1 MRNDDQWKRIRA
13 WSDKRTQRLRLR
25 NMPLRYQL
33 MLLFL
38 FFGIVPSLGLGL
50 LVNWTVERIIERQV
64 EDHTMQLIGKVNEA
78 LDTKMENL
86 QNMTYLIGFN
96 PDIGEFWQGRTLA
109 DGYTGTVVKSVTQE
123 KQQGERAQNPA
134 FTSNQ
139 AASSVKEQDMMFGMK
154 QFLQGFT
161 TLYPEIAGILIVN
174 GKGDYISNEMYARS
188 THSLT
193 EEDWYKQA
201 AQHAGI
207 FTVLG
212 QPSHRN
218 VTTHVRYKDSEIV
231 SVVRS
236 VTDSETGRVLG
247 VIMID
252 LKLRAVSQA
261 ARDVTLG
268 KTGYLMVT
276 DAEGGSVYMPDM
288 PLIERIPPQWFGTG
302 DSGMFTREA
311 GGRELLF
318 MFRASEFTGW
328 RTVGVFPARESTL
341 EVRQIQFYVVCFVF
355 IVCLFGLTAS
365 LRLSRSIA
373 QPIFRLMSY
382 MRTAETGDL
391 TVRQWSDRGDEI
403 GMLGRSFNRMLE
415 QIRRLMT
422 LSELRERQKR
432 DAELRSLQEHI
443 KPHFLYNTLDTI
455 HWMARKNGADDV
467 SDMVGALSRLFRLG
481 LSKGDDFIPLRSEIE
496 HISSYMQIQQTRYRD
511 RLRWELNVPEELGEL
526 FVLKLM
532 LQPVVENAIYHG
544 IKARRGPGTIWVEA
558 RIEGDKLLLTV
569 RDDGAGMTVER
580 LRELRGLLEA
590 PLEAMEGQQKPGGA
604 SANGRSYGML
614 NVQARIRL
622 SFGDEYGIALDS
634 EEGTGTCVTI
644 VHPLLWDMTQLKNS
658 HEKGADQDD
667 EIKRHRYLDNGEFD
681 EQGHNGSDDNDGKTL
696 HKKTLSGAD
705 RR

>member
-1 MRNDDQWKRIRA
+1 MMP
-13 WSDKRTQRLRLR
+13 RLRLR

-38 FFGIVPSLGLGL
+38 LFGIVPSLGLGL
-50 LVNWTVERIIERQV
+50 LVNWTVERIVERQV
-64 EDHTMQLIGKVNEA
+64 ENHTMQLIGKVNEA

-86 QNMTYLIGFN
+86 QNMTYLIAFN
-96 PDIGEFWQGRTLA
+96 PEIGDFLKGRTLA
-109 DGYTGTVVKSVTQE
+109 DGHAGHTSGAAPENQGKQAQQPLLNQSPGSKQVV
-123 KQQGERAQNPA
+123 
-134 FTSNQ
+134 
-139 AASSVKEQDMMFGMK
+139 SSVQEQDTLYEMK

-174 GKGDYISNEMYARS
+174 EKGDYISNEMYARS
-188 THSLT
+188 TRSLT
-193 EEDWYKQA
+193 EEDWYIQA

-236 VTDSETGRVLG
+236 VTDSETGHVLG

-268 KTGYLMVT
+268 KSGYVMVT
-276 DAEGGSVYMPDM
+276 DAEGRSVYMPDM

-318 MFRASEFTGW
+318 MFQASEFTGW

-365 LRLSRSIA
+365 LRLSSSIA

-382 MRTAETGDL
+382 MRKAETGDL
-391 TVRQWSDRGDEI
+391 TVRQWSERGDEI

-415 QIRRLMT
+415 QIRRLMS

-467 SDMVGALSRLFRLG
+467 SDMVGALSKLFRLG
-481 LSKGDDFIPLRSEIE
+481 LSKGDDFIPLHSEIE

-511 RLRWELNVPEELGEL
+511 RLRWELNVPDELKDL

-544 IKARRGPGTIWVEA
+544 IKARRGPGTICVEA
-558 RIEGDKLLLTV
+558 KAEDDKLLLTV
-569 RDDGAGMTVER
+569 RDDGAGMTAER
-580 LRELRGLLEA
+580 LRELREWLER
-590 PLEAMEGQQKPGGA
+590 PLEAMEGRQKQKGVRT
-604 SANGRSYGML
+604 NGRSYGML

-622 SFGDEYGIALDS
+622 SFGEEYGIALDS
-634 EEGTGTCVTI
+634 KEGGGTCVTI
-644 VHPLLWDMTQLKNS
+644 THPLLLDMAQLKKPYDRG
-658 HEKGADQDD
+658 EGQDD
-667 EIKRHRYLDNGEFD
+667 EIQGNRQRDNGE
-681 EQGHNGSDDNDGKTL
+681 SD
-696 HKKTLSGAD
+696 
-705 RR
+705 

>member
-1 MRNDDQWKRIRA
+1 MIIMQNDDRQQNWGPEIWKRIHA
-13 WSDKRTQRLRLR
+13 GAGKWMPRLRLR

-38 FFGIVPSLGLGL
+38 LFAIVPSLGLGL
-50 LVNWTVERIIERQV
+50 LVNWTVERIVERQV

-86 QNMTYLIGFN
+86 QNMTYLVGFN
-96 PDIGEFWQGRTLA
+96 PDIGDFLQGRTLA
-109 DGYTGTVVKSVTQE
+109 DDHAGRVSHGDTITPINRK
-123 KQQGERAQNPA
+123 ERTQNPA
-134 FTSNQ
+134 FFPGQ
-139 AASSVKEQDMMFGMK
+139 AAGSVQAQDKLYGMK

-174 GKGDYISNEMYARS
+174 EHGDYISNEMYARS
-188 THSLT
+188 TRSLT
-193 EEDWYKQA
+193 EEDWYRQA

-212 QPSHRN
+212 QPHHRN
-218 VTTHVRYKDSEIV
+218 VTTHVRYKESEIV

-236 VTDSETGRVLG
+236 VTDSGTGRVLG

-276 DAEGGSVYMPDM
+276 DAEGRSVYMPDT
-288 PLIERIPPQWFGTG
+288 PLIERIPPEWFGTG
-302 DSGMFTREA
+302 DSGMFTHSS
-311 GGRELLF
+311 GGRDLLF

-328 RTVGVFPARESTL
+328 RTVGVFPAGESTL

-365 LRLSRSIA
+365 LRLSHSIA

-382 MRTAETGDL
+382 MRKAETGDL
-391 TVRQWSDRGDEI
+391 TVREWSDRGDEI
-403 GMLGRSFNRMLE
+403 GLLGRSFNRMLE
-415 QIRRLMT
+415 QIRHLMS

-467 SDMVGALSRLFRLG
+467 SDMIGAMSRLFRIG
-481 LSKGDDFIPLRSEIE
+481 LSKGDDFIPLHSEIE

-511 RLRWELNVPEELGEL
+511 RLRWELAVSEELGNL
-526 FVLKLM
+526 FVLKLI
-532 LQPVVENAIYHG
+532 LQPIVENAIYHG
-544 IKARRGPGTIWVEA
+544 IKARRGPGTIRVEA
-558 RIEGDKLLLTV
+558 NIRGDKLLLTV
-569 RDDGAGMTVER
+569 RDNGAGMTAER
-580 LRELRGLLEA
+580 LRELRHLLEM
-590 PLEAMEGQQKPGGA
+590 PLEAMEEQQKQSRA

-614 NVQARIRL
+614 NVQARIQL
-622 SFGDEYGIALDS
+622 SFGQEYGIVLES
-634 EEGTGTCVTI
+634 VEGAGTNVTI
-644 VHPLLWDMTQLKNS
+644 IHPLLRDAGQLRKPQ
-658 HEKGADQDD
+658 EKGEDQDGK
-667 EIKRHRYLDNGEFD
+667 I
-681 EQGHNGSDDNDGKTL
+681 ND
-696 HKKTLSGAD
+696 
-705 RR
+705 

>member
-1 MRNDDQWKRIRA
+1 MMP
-13 WSDKRTQRLRLR
+13 RLRLR

-38 FFGIVPSLGLGL
+38 LFGIVPSLGLGL
-50 LVNWTVERIIERQV
+50 LVNWTVERIVERQV
-64 EDHTMQLIGKVNEA
+64 ENHTMQLIGKVNEA

-86 QNMTYLIGFN
+86 QNMTYLIAFN
-96 PDIGEFWQGRTLA
+96 PEIGEFWKGWTLA
-109 DGYTGTVVKSVTQE
+109 DGHAGHTSGATTENQG
-123 KQQGERAQNPA
+123 KQAQQPLL
-134 FTSNQ
+134 NQ
-139 AASSVKEQDMMFGMK
+139 APGSKQAVSSVQEQDTLYEMK

-174 GKGDYISNEMYARS
+174 EKGDYISNEMYARS
-188 THSLT
+188 TRSLT
-193 EEDWYKQA
+193 EEDWYTQA
-201 AQHAGI
+201 AQHVGI

-236 VTDSETGRVLG
+236 VTDSETGHVLG

-268 KTGYLMVT
+268 KSGYVMVT
-276 DAEGGSVYMPDM
+276 DAEGRSVYMPDM

-318 MFRASEFTGW
+318 MFQASEFTGW

-365 LRLSRSIA
+365 LRLSSSIA

-382 MRTAETGDL
+382 MRKAETGDL
-391 TVRQWSDRGDEI
+391 TVRQWSERGDEI

-415 QIRRLMT
+415 QIRRLMS

-467 SDMVGALSRLFRLG
+467 SDMVGALSKLFRLG
-481 LSKGDDFIPLRSEIE
+481 LSKGDDFIPLHSEIE

-511 RLRWELNVPEELGEL
+511 RLRWELNVPDELKDL

-544 IKARRGPGTIWVEA
+544 IKARRGPGTICVEA
-558 RIEGDKLLLTV
+558 KAEDDKLLLTV
-569 RDDGAGMTVER
+569 RDDGAGMTAER
-580 LRELRGLLEA
+580 LRELREWLER
-590 PLEAMEGQQKPGGA
+590 PLEAMEGRQKQKGVR
-604 SANGRSYGML
+604 ANGRSYGML

-622 SFGDEYGIALDS
+622 SFGEEYGIALDS
-634 EEGTGTCVTI
+634 KEGAGTCVTI
-644 VHPLLWDMTQLKNS
+644 THPLLLDMAQLKKPYDRG
-658 HEKGADQDD
+658 EGQDD
-667 EIKRHRYLDNGEFD
+667 EIQGNRQRDNGE
-681 EQGHNGSDDNDGKTL
+681 SD
-696 HKKTLSGAD
+696 
-705 RR
+705 

>member
-1 MRNDDQWKRIRA
+1 MIIMRNDDRQQTWNSKIWKRIHTEA
-13 WSDKRTQRLRLR
+13 EKRMQRLRLR

-38 FFGIVPSLGLGL
+38 LFGIVPSLGLGL

-96 PDIGEFWQGRTLA
+96 PDIGKFWQGRTLA
-109 DGYTGTVVKSVTQE
+109 DGHAGHANPVTLE
-123 KQQGERAQNPA
+123 NQGGQAQNSAILP
-134 FTSNQ
+134 NQ
-139 AASSVKEQDMMFGMK
+139 AASSVQAQDTLYRMK

-174 GKGDYISNEMYARS
+174 ENGDYISNEMYAKS
-188 THSLT
+188 TRSLT
-193 EEDWYKQA
+193 EEDWYRQA

-212 QPSHRN
+212 QPIHRN

-252 LKLRAVSQA
+252 LKRRAVSQA

-276 DAEGGSVYMPDM
+276 DAEGRSVYMPDM
-288 PLIERIPPQWFGTG
+288 PLIERIPLEWFGAG
-302 DSGMFTREA
+302 DSGMFTRQA

-328 RTVGVFPARESTL
+328 RTVGVFPAGESTL
-341 EVRQIQFYVVCFVF
+341 EVRQIQFYVACFVF

-391 TVRQWSDRGDEI
+391 TVRPWSDRGDEI
-403 GMLGRSFNRMLE
+403 GLLGRSFNRMLG
-415 QIRRLMT
+415 QIRRLMS

-481 LSKGDDFIPLRSEIE
+481 LSKGDDFIPLRSEME

-511 RLRWELNVPEELGEL
+511 RLRWELIVSEELEKL
-526 FVLKLM
+526 FVLKLI

-544 IKARRGPGTIWVEA
+544 IKARRGPGTIRVEA
-558 RIEGDKLLLTV
+558 KADGDKLLLTV
-569 RDDGAGMTVER
+569 RDDGAGMTAAR
-580 LRELRGLLEA
+580 LRELQNLLEM
-590 PLEAMEGQQKPGGA
+590 PLEAMEQQQKQ
-604 SANGRSYGML
+604 SRDNMNDRSYGML

-622 SFGDEYGIALDS
+622 SFGEEYGIVLES
-634 EEGTGTCVTI
+634 EEGAGTCVTI
-644 VHPLLWDMTQLKNS
+644 IHPLLRDMGQLRKP
-658 HEKGADQDD
+658 HEKGEDQDD
-667 EIKRHRYLDNGEFD
+667 KI
-681 EQGHNGSDDNDGKTL
+681 NDYR
-696 HKKTLSGAD
+696 D
-705 RR
+705 